1 MTERNR
7 TMPFFTLTQAAKE
20 CKKSK
25 STISEAISSGRL
37 SAAKDDS
44 GRYQI
49 DPSELF
55 RVYPPNVREPELKTA
70 TEPENERIE
79 QAILKQKV
87 GFLERELNREREF
100 INSLERRLDEESLER
115 RRLTLLLTHQQKQ
128 SPVEKVTRSDEN
140 HLWKRIFKK

>member
-49 DPSELF
+49 DPL
-55 RVYPPNVREPELKTA
+55 
-70 TEPENERIE
+70 RI
-79 QAILKQKV
+79 V
-87 GFLERELNREREF
+87 
-100 INSLERRLDEESLER
+100 
-115 RRLTLLLTHQQKQ
+115 
-128 SPVEKVTRSDEN
+128 
-140 HLWKRIFKK
+140 